1 MLGFQF
7 HATRPDQDRRTPFQR
22 LLELFT
28 EVVTHTSGDVE
39 EAMEWMRALDDQHG
53 LTEPDY
59 TMDDFFEEL
68 KAKGYLREAT
78 ESEGGNVQ
86 LGSRGEQHMRRRALD
101 QIFGNLRKGTQG
113 KHRSRERGQGDE
125 PSEDRRPYRFGDK
138 LDQVDFGASIAQC
151 PDPPWTRGRRVDGEG
166 SC

>member
-22 LLELFT
+22 LVELFT

-59 TMDDFFEEL
+59 TLDDIFEEL
-68 KAKGYLREAT
+68 KAKGYLRE
-78 ESEGGNVQ
+78 
-86 LGSRGEQHMRRRALD
+86 SRGE
-101 QIFGNLRKGTQG
+101 
-113 KHRSRERGQGDE
+113 
-125 PSEDRRPYRFGDK
+125 
-138 LDQVDFGASIAQC
+138 
-151 PDPPWTRGRRVDGEG
+151 
-166 SC
+166 